1 MANANNKDNGTENN
15 ETPETNVT
23 KITSNVESTTTV
35 QDSRMDK
42 KVLVRSIAPWVTG
55 SPRVTSSGDIS
66 IPPKGSVMLSRE
78 EIVAQAQNGNK
89 LINGIDSLGS
99 HATWFIEDDFTRSE
113 LSFDIPKEKKAQ
125 QFLTKD
131 SIAKIFEYKTQKT
144 FEDHIKEEVVTRA
157 EKAYLMEMIKELKL
171 NDYVKISFCVD
182 YTGIRP

>member
-1 MANANNKDNGTENN
+1 MANTNNKDNENSETLGTD
-15 ETPETNVT
+15 VT
-23 KITSNVESTTTV
+23 KTTSNTESTTTV
-35 QDSRMDK
+35 QDTRMDK

-55 SPRVTSSGDIS
+55 SPRVTSNGDIS
-66 IPPKGSVMLSRE
+66 IPSKGSVMLSRE

-113 LSFDIPKEKKAQ
+113 LSFDIPDEKKVQ

-131 SIAKIFEYKTQKT
+131 SITKIFEYKTQKT

-171 NDYVKISFCVD
+171 NDYAKISFCVD

>member
-1 MANANNKDNGTENN
+1 
-15 ETPETNVT
+15 
-23 KITSNVESTTTV
+23 
-35 QDSRMDK
+35 
-42 KVLVRSIAPWVTG
+42 
-55 SPRVTSSGDIS
+55 
-66 IPPKGSVMLSRE
+66 MLSRE

-125 QFLTKD
+125 QFLTKE

-157 EKAYLMEMIKELKL
+157 EKLILWK
-171 NDYVKISFCVD
+171 
-182 YTGIRP
+182 